1 VSLKRDLGFFD
12 VFALGSG
19 AMISTGLFVLPA
31 IVYPLVGPGLFFCYL
46 LAAVLLLPTLL
57 SKAELMTAM
66 PKAGGM
72 YFFLDRSFGPGFGAV
87 GGAATWASLAFKS
100 AFALLGLG
108 IVMGVIWGW
117 DISGW
122 QVKVAASGFCAF
134 FGTINL
140 LGARHAGRLQILL
153 VVALLAVLVAYIG
166 TGFTGI
172 QAQRFRP
179 LLPHGWN
186 KVLIGAGMVFI
197 SFGGITKVA
206 SLGEEVRN
214 PHKNL
219 VWGMFTAAGVVSLL
233 YVLTVFVTVGLL
245 PVSAEEWTATPIAQ
259 AGELL
264 WGHVGAILLGGAA
277 VCAFLTT
284 GNAGILSASRVIMAM
299 GKDDLVPKPLSKV
312 SKKRGTPVNAI
323 LFTCA
328 FMIAAI
334 LALPLELFVKAA
346 SAMKVLLFMST
357 MAAVALMRESRLPN
371 YSPTWRAPLYPWLQ
385 IVGVLAYAFILVEL
399 GSLPLAIAGIIIGAA
414 LVWYLFYAKVRV
426 LRESALVRVASRIA
440 KADFG
445 DHDIDAELAR
455 IARESREMASDWFD
469 RLIADCPVLDLDEGV
484 SRKEAFQEI
493 ANLLGPQIDRDPD
506 EVRELLHERE
516 ELSTTVVR
524 SGLAIP
530 HLMLENIDAIHA
542 VLVRSE
548 TGVKFLEDEPPVH
561 TMFVLAAPPS
571 QRDQY
576 LKALVAISEI
586 TQDPDF
592 DRDWME
598 AGSTE
603 ALREVVL
610 GAKRSRQDEQHAE

>member
-1 VSLKRDLGFFD
+1 VSLKRDLGFLD

-46 LAAVLLLPTLL
+46 LAALLLVPTLL

-117 DISGW
+117 DITGW
-122 QVKVAASGFCAF
+122 QVRATASGFCLL
-134 FGTINL
+134 FGIINL
-140 LGARHAGRLQILL
+140 IGARHAGRLQIIL
-153 VVALLAVLVAYIG
+153 VVALLGVLVAYLG
-166 TGFTGI
+166 TAFTQI
-172 QAQRFRP
+172 EAQKFRP

-186 KVLIGAGMVFI
+186 SVLVGAGMVFI
-197 SFGGITKVA
+197 SFGGITKVE

-219 VWGMFTAAGVVSLL
+219 VWGMFVAAGVVSLL

-245 PVSAEEWTATPIAQ
+245 PVAAEEWTGTPIAQ
-259 AGELL
+259 AAEML
-264 WGHVGAILLGGAA
+264 WGRAGAVLLGSAA

-299 GKDDLVPKPLSKV
+299 GKDGLVPEPLSRV

-328 FMIAAI
+328 FMITVM
-334 LALPLELFVKAA
+334 LLLDLEVFVKAA
-346 SAMKVLLFMST
+346 SAMKLLLFMSS
-357 MAAVALMRESRLPN
+357 MAAVALMRESRIPN
-371 YSPTWRAPLYPWLQ
+371 YAPTWRAPLYPWLQ
-385 IVGVLAYAFILVEL
+385 IGGVLAYGFILVEL
-399 GSLPLAIAGIIIGAA
+399 GSLPLAIAAVIIGAA

-440 KADFG
+440 RADFG
-445 DHDIDAELAR
+445 DHDIDAELSR
-455 IARESREMASDWFD
+455 IARESRELASDWFD
-469 RLIADCPVLDLDEGV
+469 RLIGDCPVLDLQEGM
-484 SRKEAFQEI
+484 SRNEAFQEI
-493 ANLLGPQIDRDPD
+493 SELLAPQIDRDPD
-506 EVRELLHERE
+506 EVSQLLNQRE
-516 ELSTTVVR
+516 ELSTTIVR
-524 SGLAIP
+524 PGLAIP
-530 HLMLENIDAIHA
+530 HLMLEGIDEIYA
-542 VLVRSE
+542 VLVRCES
-548 TGVKFLEDEPPVH
+548 GVKFLEDEPPVH

-571 QRDQY
+571 HRDQY

-586 TQDPDF
+586 TQNPDF
-592 DRDWME
+592 DEEWLK
-598 AGSTE
+598 AGSNE

-610 GAKRSRQDEQHAE
+610 SAQRSRQKGETQE